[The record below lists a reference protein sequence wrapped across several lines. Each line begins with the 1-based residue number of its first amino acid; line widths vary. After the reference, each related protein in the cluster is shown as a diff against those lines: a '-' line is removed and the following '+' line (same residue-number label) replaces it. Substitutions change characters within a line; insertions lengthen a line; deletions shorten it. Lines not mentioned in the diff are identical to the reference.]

1 MTDEEMKADDL
12 RVLKLLLDLRNK
24 PPTTELCHA
33 AAEEI
38 LDQIDE
44 INRLNRWIDSS
55 AEVIRLRLKNS
66 AERRKREKKYD

>member
-12 RVLKLLLDLRNK
+12 RVIKLLLDLRNK
-24 PPTTELCHA
+24 PPTTEMCHA

-44 INRLNRWIDSS
+44 INRLNRFNEEIAEALRRRMKID
-55 AEVIRLRLKNS
+55 KD
-66 AERRKREKKYD
+66 RRKREKKDD